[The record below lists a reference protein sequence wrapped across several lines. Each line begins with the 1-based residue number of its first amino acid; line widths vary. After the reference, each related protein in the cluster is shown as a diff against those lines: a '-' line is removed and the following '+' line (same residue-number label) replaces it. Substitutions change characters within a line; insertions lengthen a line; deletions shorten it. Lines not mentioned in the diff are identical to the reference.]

1 MTTTWIFRSLNR
13 FVAAALVFG
22 TTLCLGAGANAA
34 PGVIT
39 AAEQESLASLAK
51 LSDAVW
57 NRRDAAALAAY
68 YASDASSTI
77 GTVELTGRPAIL
89 DYFTKSLKAVPAG
102 ITHRTVIKR
111 LEKLDGDLIAV
122 DSAVYLEVPD
132 GAQGKR
138 VVREFFTFGL
148 LRKAGSGWEMV
159 AVRAIPLG
167 APSRPAA

>member
-1 MTTTWIFRSLNR
+1 MTTPLIFRTLNR
-13 FVAAALVFG
+13 LAAAALVFG
-22 TTLCLGAGANAA
+22 ATLCLGAGANAA
-34 PGVIT
+34 PGAIT

-51 LSDAVW
+51 ASDEVW

-77 GTVELTGRPAIL
+77 GTVQLAGRPAIL

-122 DSAVYLEVPD
+122 DSAVYLEMSD

-138 VVREFFTFGL
+138 LVREFFTFGL

-167 APSRPAA
+167 APARPAA